1 MKLLCIILTVM
12 SWVVESKN
20 SVSCQGTP
28 PESCS
33 AHYSCSYQKG
43 TVCAGDVAT
52 LQLTSLG
59 GITIEGVEVY
69 MRSNKSAGAGVLT
82 LKVNG
87 QTVVTKSGTFKDWTG
102 SYDNENFHAI
112 SLLSTAV
119 AGAQEMEIRLEGME
133 NSLYIEKYVITYT
146 PVAPRT
152 VTLFYGAR
160 EWGQLTEAQGGA
172 GVVLPLVSDTANW
185 YFAGW
190 SDSDFGSSTSKS
202 HTLYAAGERF
212 YPSADCSLWAVFAWQ
227 PLKEKGY
234 LIDLQ
239 SGTYL
244 YVNSASNQALSGV
257 PLEGKMAAAD
267 VDDKDLNQ
275 HYYVHFTD
283 AQTAYITHVA
293 TGTPIGYSGTE
304 MAPTA
309 SAWQV
314 YHEGD
319 QTLFYMTY
327 ENKTYVLWL
336 NIQYNTDETS
346 TYAGLLPATLGTSPM
361 HLQYVQ
367 TTGENYYTCHPEWAQ
382 GMDRTAEDQS
392 GVQDKARFLMHLGQ
406 YDLLLINGQKMIHQ
420 R

>member
-1 MKLLCIILTVM
+1 M

-20 SVSCQGTP
+20 SVSRQGTP
-28 PESCS
+28 PESCL
-33 AHYSCSYQKG
+33 AYYSCSYQKG
-43 TVCAGDVAT
+43 TVRANDVAT

-69 MRSNKSAGAGVLT
+69 MRSNKSSGAGVLT

-87 QTVVTKSGTFKDWTG
+87 QTVATKSGMFMEWAG

-119 AGAQEMEIRLEGME
+119 DGAQEMEIRLEGTE

-160 EWGQLTEAQGGA
+160 ECGQLIEAQGGA
-172 GVVLPLVSDTANW
+172 GVVLPQVSDTANW
-185 YFAGW
+185 YFVGW
-190 SDSDFGSSTSKS
+190 SDSDFGSDMSKS
-202 HTLYAAGERF
+202 HTLYLAGERF
-212 YPSADCSLWAVFAWQ
+212 CPSSDCSLWAVFAWQ
-227 PLKEKGY
+227 PLKEEGY
-234 LIDLQ
+234 MTELLT
-239 SGTYL
+239 GTYM
-244 YVNSASNQALSGV
+244 YVNSTGNKALSGI
-257 PLEGKMAAAD
+257 PAEGKMAAAD
-267 VDDKDLNQ
+267 VDNRNLNL
-275 HYYVHFTD
+275 HYYVDFTD

-293 TGTPIGYSGTE
+293 TGTPIGYSGTQ
-304 MAPTA
+304 MAATA

-336 NIQYNTDETS
+336 NIHDSTEST
-346 TYAGLLPATLGTSPM
+346 TYAGLLPAALGTSPM

-367 TTGENYYTCHPEWAQ
+367 TIGENTFTCHPEWTQ
-382 GMDRTAEDQS
+382 GIDRTAEDES
-392 GVQDKARFLMHLGQ
+392 GVQDKARFLMHFGH
-406 YDLLLINGQKMIHQ
+406 YDLLLINGQKMIRQ
-420 R
+420 L

>member
-1 MKLLCIILTVM
+1 MKLLCIILAVM

-20 SVSCQGTP
+20 SVSSQGTP

-43 TVCAGDVAT
+43 TVRANDVAT

-82 LKVNG
+82 LKVNDE
-87 QTVVTKSGTFKDWTG
+87 TITTKSGTFKDWTG
-102 SYDNENFHAI
+102 DYDNESFHAI

-119 AGAQEMEIRLEGME
+119 AGAQELEIQLEGTE

-190 SDSDFGSSTSKS
+190 SDADFGSSTSKS

-227 PLKEKGY
+227 PLKEEGY

-244 YVNSASNQALSGV
+244 YVNSTSNQALSGI
-257 PLEGKMAAAD
+257 PAEGKMAAAD
-267 VDDKDLNQ
+267 VDNKNLNL
-275 HYYVHFTD
+275 HYYVDFTD
-283 AQTAYITHVA
+283 AQTAYITHEA

-304 MAPTA
+304 MAATA
-309 SAWQV
+309 SAWKV

-336 NIQYNTDETS
+336 NIQDKTGS
-346 TYAGLLPATLGTSPM
+346 TFYAGLLSATPGTSPM

-367 TTGENYYTCHPEWAQ
+367 TTGENTFTCHPEWAQ
-382 GMDRTAEDQS
+382 GIDRTAEDQS

-406 YDLLLINGQKMIHQ
+406 YDLLLINGQKMIRQ